1 MKRSAPLQR
10 RAPLRRLQSL
20 RTKRKTKY
28 RQRQRDTDYMAW
40 VRRQPCSAK
49 GMGTCSGRV
58 EADHT
63 GKRGVGQKAD
73 DRTCIPLC
81 HKHHVQ
87 RTSFSGPFRS
97 WNQEAMR
104 VWLAVTLLQI
114 KVRRTDHIANLRLR
128 RLPPSDLTVEEDGL

>member
-1 MKRSAPLQR
+1 MQR

-40 VRRQPCSAK
+40 VRRQPCAAK
-49 GMGTCSGRV
+49 GMGVCSGRM

-63 GKRGVGQKAD
+63 GPRGLNQKAD

-97 WNQEAMR
+97 WSQTAMR
-104 VWLAVTLLQI
+104 CWLELL
-114 KVRRTDHIANLRLR
+114 VMTTRARFLRTFQ
-128 RLPPSDLTVEEDGL
+128 